1 MSCPMFHPYLQLS
14 LMLRFKWLGRNIPH
28 GVVPLS
34 LHMPSAG
41 LVRNYIFFSNQF
53 WPQDFFFF
61 FNVHTKHWSGG
72 YYKLKRVAKDAE
84 THLPSWEWNAM
95 FHSDCLF
102 AVMRNAKRVG
112 FQYNFRWQILMKRT
126 FYTQNIFRGLC
137 HPVSYSIYVSCLA
150 NSQFSIKS

>member
-61 FNVHTKHWSGG
+61 LMYIQNIGLAVTTNWKELLRMLKLIYHPGNGMPCFTVTVYLPWWETPKGWGSNIISGDRYSWRG
-72 YYKLKRVAKDAE
+72 HFTRRTFLGASAIQYL
-84 THLPSWEWNAM
+84 TPSM
-95 FHSDCLF
+95 YH
-102 AVMRNAKRVG
+102 V
-112 FQYNFRWQILMKRT
+112 WQI
-126 FYTQNIFRGLC
+126 
-137 HPVSYSIYVSCLA
+137 V
-150 NSQFSIKS
+150 NSQ